1 MMEKENTFIGKDDLI
16 HCSVCKEPKQAWL
29 PENDLLGVRLRYRQC
44 ACERDANAIEK
55 AEQEE
60 KERRV
65 QIAKNRQNCFDEATM
80 KNKTFANTE
89 EMTPAICKAKK
100 YVDNWDEMK
109 QQSKGLLF
117 WGPLGTGKTYV
128 AACIANALLERNVT
142 VKMTNFNTIVDTM
155 FRAENKTEYMNE
167 LSRCSL
173 LIIDELG
180 LERSSEYALGIIFDV
195 IDHRYRSGKP
205 LITTTN
211 LPLKEIKGESNI
223 NKRRIYDRI
232 LERCTPILV
241 DGENKREKTAEKN
254 MKYLKTIFE
263 KREIW
268 LNHAVFEG

>member
-1 MMEKENTFIGKDDLI
+1 MMDKEKIFIGEDGLVY
-16 HCSVCKEPKQAWL
+16 CSVCKEPKQAWL
-29 PENDLLGVRLRYRQC
+29 PENNLLEVRLRYRQC
-44 ACERDANAIEK
+44 ACERNANAMKK

-65 QIAKNRQNCFDEATM
+65 QIARNRRICFDEVAM
-80 KNKTFANTE
+80 KNCTFANAE
-89 EMTPAICKAKK
+89 EMTPVIDKSKK

-109 QQSKGLLF
+109 QKSKGLLF
-117 WGPLGTGKTYV
+117 WGPLGTGKSYAV
-128 AACIANALLERNVT
+128 ACIANALLERNVT

-155 FRAENKTEYMNE
+155 FRAENKAEYMNE

-211 LPLKEIKGESNI
+211 LPLKEIKGEPNI
-223 NKRRIYDRI
+223 DKRRIYDRI
-232 LERCTPILV
+232 LEQCTPILV
-241 DGENKREKTAEKN
+241 DGENKREKTAKEN
-254 MKYLKTIFE
+254 MSYFKKIFDDKE
-263 KREIW
+263 S
-268 LNHAVFEG
+268 

>member
-1 MMEKENTFIGKDDLI
+1 
-16 HCSVCKEPKQAWL
+16 
-29 PENDLLGVRLRYRQC
+29 
-44 ACERDANAIEK
+44 
-55 AEQEE
+55 
-60 KERRV
+60 
-65 QIAKNRQNCFDEATM
+65 
-80 KNKTFANTE
+80 
-89 EMTPAICKAKK
+89 
-100 YVDNWDEMK
+100 
-109 QQSKGLLF
+109 
-117 WGPLGTGKTYV
+117 
-128 AACIANALLERNVT
+128 
-142 VKMTNFNTIVDTM
+142 MTNFNTIVDTM

-241 DGENKREKTAEKN
+241 DSENKREKTAEKH
-254 MKYLKTIFE
+254 E
-263 KREIW
+263 
-268 LNHAVFEG
+268 VFKNNF

>member
-1 MMEKENTFIGKDDLI
+1 MSGRREFMMDKEKIFIGEDGLVY
-16 HCSVCKEPKQAWL
+16 CSVCKEPKQAWL
-29 PENDLLGVRLRYRQC
+29 PENNLLGVRLRYRQC
-44 ACERDANAIEK
+44 ACERDSNAMEK

-65 QIAKNRQNCFDEATM
+65 QIAKNKRNCFDEAAM
-80 KNKTFANTE
+80 KNCTFTNAE
-89 EMTPAICKAKK
+89 EMTSVIDKAKK

-109 QQSKGLLF
+109 QKSKGLLF
-117 WGPLGTGKTYV
+117 WGPLGTGKSYA

-155 FRAENKTEYMNE
+155 FRAENKAEYMNE

-211 LPLKEIKGESNI
+211 LPLKEIKGEPNI
-223 NKRRIYDRI
+223 DKRRIYDRI
-232 LERCTPILV
+232 LELCTPILV
-241 DGENKREKTAEKN
+241 GGENKREKTAKEN
-254 MKYLKTIFE
+254 MSYFKKIFDD
-263 KREIW
+263 K
-268 LNHAVFEG
+268 GS

>member
-100 YVDNWDEMK
+100 YVDNWDETAIK
-109 QQSKGLLF
+109 RALI
-117 WGPLGTGKTYV
+117 LGT
-128 AACIANALLERNVT
+128 I
-142 VKMTNFNTIVDTM
+142 
-155 FRAENKTEYMNE
+155 
-167 LSRCSL
+167 
-173 LIIDELG
+173 
-180 LERSSEYALGIIFDV
+180 
-195 IDHRYRSGKP
+195 RYRKNLCSSLHCQCPFGK
-205 LITTTN
+205 
-211 LPLKEIKGESNI
+211 
-223 NKRRIYDRI
+223 
-232 LERCTPILV
+232 ERHC
-241 DGENKREKTAEKN
+241 KN
-254 MKYLKTIFE
+254 DKL
-263 KREIW
+263 
-268 LNHAVFEG
+268 